1 MTGRTKIEYYK
12 SVKKIDE
19 TTRFV
24 LEAFV
29 PYAKADFLLNFKPSA
44 FFNEL
49 EKKSGRKRRSLESA
63 YYRLIKKGLIE
74 LDDKRIP
81 RLTEKGRRKA
91 MSYKPQRLKFG
102 AHLIVIFDI
111 PEEERRKRRRL
122 RQLLQELSFRKVQQS
137 VWETEYDHREY
148 LRAEIAEMNLQ
159 EHVRVYEAAQI
170 EL

>member
-1 MTGRTKIEYYK
+1 MNIIE
-12 SVKKIDE
+12 SMKKPSA

-29 PYAKADFLLNFKPSA
+29 PYTKSNLLLSFKPSL

-49 EKKSGRKRRSLESA
+49 ERKSGKKRRSLESA

-74 LDDKRIP
+74 LDDKRVP
-81 RLTEKGRRKA
+81 RLTPKGQRKTK
-91 MSYKPQRLKFG
+91 SYEPERLKFG

-111 PEEERRKRRRL
+111 PEDERRKRRRL
-122 RQLLQELSFRKVQQS
+122 RLLLQELSFRKVQQS

-148 LRAEIAEMNLQ
+148 LRAEIAEMHLQ
-159 EHVRVYEAAQI
+159 EYVRVYEAAPI